1 VRPYLAGI
9 AALAALA
16 EAAGY
21 SQRSMLIQLKQ
32 QRASPP
38 IWCAKNS
45 LEHSFGR
52 STDPTRL
59 SLLGAVQF
67 HGMLGEIG
75 EPAHMPNG
83 SQAE

>member
-45 LEHSFGR
+45 LGHSTAR
-52 STDPTRL
+52 TRL
-59 SLLGAVQF
+59 SLLGAIQF
-67 HGMLGEIG
+67 HGMLQEIG
-75 EPAHMPNG
+75 EPAHMLTG

>member
-1 VRPYLAGI
+1 MRPCPAGI

-21 SQRSMLIQLKQ
+21 SQRSTLIQLKQ

-45 LEHSFGR
+45 LGHSTSRTG
-52 STDPTRL
+52 L
-59 SLLGAVQF
+59 SLLGAIQF
-67 HGMLGEIG
+67 QGMLQEIG
-75 EPAHMPNG
+75 EPAHMPIG